1 MGGGDGCTAV
11 DMYLMSLNCT
21 RKKDSDGKSV
31 LWNERERDGT
41 HGGAL
46 MREGCHNALFAVT
59 WGGSEGTDSS
69 SPSRDSVGVYGCEG
83 ASGNL
88 QLRRWPDSSS
98 GSL

>member
-59 WGGSEGTDSS
+59 WGAVKGQIPAALPETAWESMDVRVRAGICS
-69 SPSRDSVGVYGCEG
+69 
-83 ASGNL
+83 
-88 QLRRWPDSSS
+88 
-98 GSL
+98 